1 MPDEEV
7 DEAKTFH
14 PNVDEDD
21 PEIVFE
27 RGGIFKP
34 KNINMAGTKKTLVL
48 CTVFLP
54 YVYTKLF
61 LKKIQF
67 FF

>member
-21 PEIVFE
+21 PEIVFV
-27 RGGIFKP
+27 RGRIFKP
-34 KNINMAGTKKTLVL
+34 KNVNMAGTKKTWY
-48 CTVFLP
+48 
-54 YVYTKLF
+54 YV
-61 LKKIQF
+61 QF
-67 FF
+67 FFPTSILNYF

>member
-1 MPDEEV
+1 VPDEEV

-27 RGGIFKP
+27 RGRIFKP
-34 KNINMAGTKKTLVL
+34 KNVNMAGTKKLGMSYPH
-48 CTVFLP
+48 F
-54 YVYTKLF
+54 F
-61 LKKIQF
+61 ILKHF
-67 FF
+67 